1 MGGCLSC
8 PLCRAPVR
16 VRPLRF
22 KRRFYPALQRKYGEI
37 SGPYVVQADQ
47 CKCIGKGVD
56 LFNAEMGFQAIR
68 LIFRRGDAED
78 PKARGREQGHGSA

>member
-1 MGGCLSC
+1 M
-8 PLCRAPVR
+8 CRAPVR

-78 PKARGREQGHGSA
+78 PKARGERAGARKRMKCESR